1 MTVRRRAERLGARFA
16 TVCVEATTMLRGIL
30 GVVVGALVW
39 MAAFF
44 TLARLFMFVS
54 PDYAVHAR
62 SWMSA
67 HVYDFTVPMSAFN
80 ALDWIVAEIVA
91 GWLAVVIARRR
102 EAGWVLAAVLGAY
115 LAYQHL
121 YAEWSNLPWWYN
133 LAVAIPAAPAVLLGG
148 KLAAAFMRRPRA
160 VAVI

>member
-1 MTVRRRAERLGARFA
+1 VS
-16 TVCVEATTMLRGIL
+16 VEATTVFRSVL
-30 GVVVGALVW
+30 GVVIGALVW

-44 TLARLFMFVS
+44 TLARLFMFAS

-62 SWMSA
+62 GWMTA
-67 HVYDFTVPMSAFN
+67 HVYDFTVPMSVFN

-91 GWLAVVIARRR
+91 GWIAVVIARRR
-102 EAGWVLAAVLGAY
+102 EASWVLAGVLGAY

-148 KLAAAFMRRPRA
+148 KLAAAFVRRPRA